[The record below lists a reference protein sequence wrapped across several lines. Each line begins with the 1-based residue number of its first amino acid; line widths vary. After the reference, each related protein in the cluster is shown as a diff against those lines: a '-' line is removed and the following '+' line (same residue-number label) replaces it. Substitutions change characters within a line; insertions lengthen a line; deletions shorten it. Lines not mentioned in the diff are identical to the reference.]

1 MKSKK
6 NHSLKFKVKDM
17 DIATGGTL
25 VAILNTKDAHKLDL
39 HSGDRILLKTDGREQ
54 VCILDISE
62 SQKAVPEGKIGL
74 FEEVLK
80 KLNVKKDSAVQL
92 KFTGKPESVKHIRSK
107 LYGKRLS
114 YTELL
119 HIIDDITNDRLT
131 DIEKTYFVAAGFVNG
146 WNNEEVVDMTRAMV
160 KTGYKLKFSGI
171 TLDKHC
177 IGGVPGNRTTMI
189 VIPIVAAAGFT
200 IPKTSSRAITSPA
213 GTADTME
220 CLARGELPEKK
231 IKQIVKKAKSCIVH
245 GGSMNLAPADDKIID
260 VEHPLSIDAE
270 GQLLASVMAKKFSV
284 SANHVLIDIPMGKQV
299 KAKNW
304 KQAKHFKKMFMLIG
318 KKLGMNV
325 KVVITDGSQPI
336 GNGIGPFLEA
346 MDVMQVLKDDV
357 LAPQDLKHKALIMAG
372 ALLEMTGKY
381 RKGKGLKVAHEIL
394 ESGKALKKMNEIIE
408 LQGKQKKVKI
418 GYYQHIVKSTKIG
431 RVKEIDNEIISKI
444 ARIAGAPQDKGSG
457 LYINKKIHHPI
468 KKGEVLYTIFAENK
482 FKLGLAKEFA
492 KKNHG
497 YLIL

>member
-1 MKSKK
+1 MKSKQ
-6 NHSLKFKVKDM
+6 NHRIKFKVKDM

-25 VAILNTKDAHKLDL
+25 VVILNAKDAHLLDL
-39 HSGDRILLKTDGREQ
+39 HSGDRILVKTNKKEQ

-62 SQKAVPEGKIGL
+62 SKKAVPEGKIGL
-74 FEEVLK
+74 FEEVLDRLDIK
-80 KLNVKKDSAVQL
+80 NNQIVKI

-119 HIIDDITNDRLT
+119 HVIDDITHDRLT
-131 DIEKTYFVAAGFVNG
+131 DIEKTYFVAAGFIEG

-160 KTGYKLKFSGI
+160 KTGYKLKFPGV

-177 IGGVPGNRTTMI
+177 IGGVPGNRTTMV
-189 VIPIVAAAGFT
+189 VIPIIAAAGFT

-220 CLARGELPEKK
+220 CLARVELPEGK
-231 IKQIVKKAKSCIVH
+231 IKNIVKKAKACIVH
-245 GGSMNLAPADDKIID
+245 GGSMNLAPADDKIIE

-304 KQAKHFKKMFMLIG
+304 KQAKHLRKMFEMIG
-318 KKLGMNV
+318 RKLGMNV
-325 KVVITDGSQPI
+325 KVIITDGTQPI

-346 MDVMQVLKDDV
+346 MDVMQVLKNDI
-357 LAPQDLKHKALIMAG
+357 LAPQDLKHKALMMSG

-381 RKGKGLKVAHEIL
+381 RKGKGIKAAHEIL
-394 ESGKALKKMNEIIE
+394 DSGKALKKMNEIIQM
-408 LQGKQKKVKI
+408 QGKQKKVKL
-418 GYYQHIVKSTKIG
+418 GSYQYVVKSKKIG
-431 RVKEIDNEIISKI
+431 RVKEINNEIISKI

-457 LYINKKIHHPI
+457 LYINHKVHNLV
-468 KKGEVLYTIFAENK
+468 KKGMVLYTIYAENE
-482 FKLGLAKEFA
+482 FKLGLAKDFA
-492 KKNHG
+492 KKNSG
-497 YLIL
+497 YLIA